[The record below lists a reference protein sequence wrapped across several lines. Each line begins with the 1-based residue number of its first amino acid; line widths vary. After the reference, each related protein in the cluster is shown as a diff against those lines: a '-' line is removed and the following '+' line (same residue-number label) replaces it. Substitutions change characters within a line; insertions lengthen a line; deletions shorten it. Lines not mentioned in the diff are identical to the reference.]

1 MTIIDVIGWLA
12 AGLTLLTFSMRKM
25 VGLRCVAIGSNVA
38 FILFGYLGGIMPV
51 LVLHLCLFP
60 CNIIRLFQIRASS
73 ARQIDF
79 LDGAAPER
87 APSGAR
93 DCALPEP
100 SQGCSVIFTGP
111 PRLGEVRVLIPFNVA
126 R

>member
-12 AGLTLLTFSMRKM
+12 AGLTLLTFSMRRM
-25 VGLRCVAIGSNVA
+25 VGLRSIAIASNVA

-60 CNIIRLFQIRASS
+60 CNIMRLFQIRAAF
-73 ARQIDF
+73 ARQIED
-79 LDGAAPER
+79 LDGTAPE
-87 APSGAR
+87 PAR
-93 DCALPEP
+93 SNSQDGTSPEP
-100 SQGCSVIFTGP
+100 SQGCSVIFTGA
-111 PRLGEVRVLIPFNVA
+111 PRLGEVRVLIPLNVA